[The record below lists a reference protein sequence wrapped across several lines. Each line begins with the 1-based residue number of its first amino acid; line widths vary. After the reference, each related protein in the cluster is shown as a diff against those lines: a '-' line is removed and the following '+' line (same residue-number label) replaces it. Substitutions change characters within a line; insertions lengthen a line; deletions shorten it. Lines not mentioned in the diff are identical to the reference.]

1 MQVQRGHQFA
11 NYSCVWPGHNTISHP
26 ENPEQLSQQ
35 SIYDMKGL
43 TITPQT
49 SSDSDTSLPID
60 IDRFDNKASLLEVFE
75 IGECL
80 SLELSPPEDA
90 DEVFRDGRRSIVEE
104 MLLVLKRA
112 NPISE
117 FRDDSNIVDTP
128 TAKRKKWS
136 YDFVQE
142 LDEREGAEA
151 TRVTAEGSQDE
162 VNEEGE
168 TEQDFLDLQLFD
180 EIPPTLTDR
189 PISNILAILKEA
201 RLSD

>member
-1 MQVQRGHQFA
+1 
-11 NYSCVWPGHNTISHP
+11 
-26 ENPEQLSQQ
+26 
-35 SIYDMKGL
+35 MKGL

-60 IDRFDNKASLLEVFE
+60 IDRFDNKPSLLEVFE

-117 FRDDSNIVDTP
+117 FRDDSDIVDTP
-128 TAKRKKWS
+128 TAKRKKRS

-151 TRVTAEGSQDE
+151 TMVTAEGSEDE
-162 VNEEGE
+162 INEKGE

-189 PISNILAILKEA
+189 PKISNILAILKEA